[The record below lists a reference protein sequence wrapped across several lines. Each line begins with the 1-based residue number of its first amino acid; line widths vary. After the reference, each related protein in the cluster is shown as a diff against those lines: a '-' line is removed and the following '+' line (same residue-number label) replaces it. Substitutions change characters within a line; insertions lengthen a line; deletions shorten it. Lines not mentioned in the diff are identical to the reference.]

1 MSVAVEITNG
11 KDREISDALAAAYE
25 SGQFRGNKLAAARP
39 LSIMQ
44 EALLASANADLER
57 RNENARN
64 LFHRGGASIV
74 FLGGVDGAQ
83 KLHDLVTDLGRG
95 FVLNPVTHIVDFKIP
110 HETRKAGAEFLE
122 RRIELTQAIRLAR
135 DVKGRL
141 CDRCTLPGAGQIEI
155 RFGGAVVIQS
165 AVKSGSL
172 EFSDVVSDVI

>member
-1 MSVAVEITNG
+1 M
-11 KDREISDALAAAYE
+11 
-25 SGQFRGNKLAAARP
+25 
-39 LSIMQ
+39 
-44 EALLASANADLER
+44 LASANADLER
-57 RNENARN
+57 RDENARN
-64 LFHRGGASIV
+64 LFHRGGASIA
-74 FLGGVDGAQ
+74 FLGGADGAQ

-155 RFGGAVVIQS
+155 RFSGAVVIES